1 MLSKARWPAFSVGL
15 PVSSSLVHG
24 HLYLTSLVLPSE
36 RQHPCSVNEQ
46 GWTDGMLTPFQVL
59 WRVRRK
65 VQWIMT
71 VVTEVTGP
79 VRWGVAIGGIDQ
91 GGSGR
96 ESDMELKGC

>member
-1 MLSKARWPAFSVGL
+1 
-15 PVSSSLVHG
+15 
-24 HLYLTSLVLPSE
+24 
-36 RQHPCSVNEQ
+36 
-46 GWTDGMLTPFQVL
+46 MLTPFQVL